1 MYERDERQE
10 AHESNFVAKSE
21 AKSETKSIS
30 KITNNSHAVLCMQHI
45 IGNVEKIIVGK
56 RYAIALVMTTLA
68 CRGHVLIEDVPGVGK
83 TSLVAALARS
93 VNGTFKRIQ
102 FTPDIMPSDITGY
115 SAFSPKTG
123 EFEYRPGAVMSQF
136 VLADEINRTS
146 PKTQS
151 SLLEVM
157 EENQVTVDGLTYQ
170 VPAPFIVLA
179 TQNPVEYLGTYALPE
194 AQLDRFFMKVS
205 LGYPN
210 DKEESKMLDRFKGRS
225 PMDEL
230 RPVAEGHDITAIQ
243 SLAEHIH
250 VDPSINKFIVGI
262 TRYTREQPDVQLG
275 ASPRASL
282 CLFKAAQAWGMYNG
296 RDYVVPDDVIQ
307 MAPHILEHRILMK
320 QEAAIKKVR
329 AIDIIDKAI
338 KLATADMRS

>member
-1 MYERDERQE
+1 MYEREQAHGTYESKQE
-10 AHESNFVAKSE
+10 SKSE
-21 AKSETKSIS
+21 SRVV
-30 KITNNSHAVLCMQHI
+30 NNAHAVLCMQHI

-56 RYAIALVMTTLA
+56 RYPIALVMTTLA

-93 VNGTFKRIQ
+93 VDGTFKRIQ

-157 EENQVTVDGLTYQ
+157 EENQVTVDGQTYR
-170 VPAPFIVLA
+170 VPSPFIVLA

-210 DKEESKMLDRFKGRS
+210 DKEESKMLDRFKGRN
-225 PMDEL
+225 PMAEL
-230 RPVAEGHDITAIQ
+230 RPIAEGADIIQ
-243 SLAEHIH
+243 IQNLAEQIH
-250 VDPSINKFIVGI
+250 VDASINRFIVAI
-262 TRYTREQPDVQLG
+262 SRYTREQPDVQLG

-282 CLFKAAQAWGMYNG
+282 CLFKAAQAWALYNS
-296 RDYVVPDDVIQ
+296 RDYVVPDDIIQ

-329 AIDIIDKAI
+329 AIDIIEKAI

>member
-1 MYERDERQE
+1 M
-10 AHESNFVAKSE
+10 HETSQSRV
-21 AKSETKSIS
+21 
-30 KITNNSHAVLCMQHI
+30 TNNQQAVHCMQQVI
-45 IGNVEKIIVGK
+45 NNVEKIIVGK
-56 RYAIALVMTTLA
+56 RYAASLVMTTLA

-93 VNGTFKRIQ
+93 VNGSFKRIQ

-123 EFEYRPGAVMSQF
+123 EFEYRAGAVMSQF

-157 EENQVTVDGLTYQ
+157 EENQVTVDGQTHR
-170 VPAPFIVLA
+170 VPSPFIVLA

-194 AQLDRFFMKVS
+194 AQLDRFFMKIT
-205 LGYPN
+205 LGYP
-210 DKEESKMLDRFKGRS
+210 DDREESKMLDRFRGRS
-225 PMDEL
+225 PMGEL
-230 RPVAEGHDITAIQ
+230 VPVAEGADIIAIQ
-243 SLAEHIH
+243 NLAEKIH
-250 VDPSINKFIVGI
+250 VDSSINQFIVTI
-262 TRYTREQPDVQLG
+262 SRFTREQEDIQLG

-282 CLFKAAQAWGMYNG
+282 CLFKAAQAWALYNG
-296 RDYVVPDDVIQ
+296 RDFVTPDDVIQ

-329 AIDIIDKAI
+329 ATDIIEKAI
-338 KLATADMRS
+338 KQATIELRN